1 MAKSERGNPDGER
14 SGTGCRYELNRRL
27 RPPTSSSPPKGRL
40 RNTDRDAQKRCL
52 RCDRS
57 LFNSRR
63 VQGFGAS
70 RDDMFRIG
78 GSGGGRSPGLPKKS
92 KKYFPPPPPTFNFFH
107 LLSRPFPREGNNFH
121 KDRANFT
128 VLPSSA
134 R

>member
-70 RDDMFRIG
+70 RDGMFRRG
-78 GSGGGRSPGLPKKS
+78 GGGRAADRR
-92 KKYFPPPPPTFNFFH
+92 PPQSAKNEFSPPT
-107 LLSRPFPREGNNFH
+107 
-121 KDRANFT
+121 T
-128 VLPSSA
+128 SA
-134 R
+134 RTFICFV